1 MELHFIWE
9 IKFGIPFELKS
20 QIGLDNY
27 SQFELEIQSLNSKIS
42 STFASFTSFGLFLFR
57 Q

>member
-9 IKFGIPFELKS
+9 ITFEIPFELKS

-27 SQFELEIQSLNSKIS
+27 SQFEL
-42 STFASFTSFGLFLFR
+42 
-57 Q
+57 